1 MQIQTIIVPIYNKKD
16 YSEYQQM
23 NTIKECK
30 MTLKRLS
37 LAIVATTFAVS
48 VNAHD
53 SQEHS
58 YWDKYQSLAT
68 EISNNVESS
77 SLEKLTKQSVKLTKL
92 STKLL
97 PDFIKKQPICTEYL
111 TAALKAAPTMTSL
124 SLDDIEKDYHADG
137 KLPAVKSASCYH
149 AKDLLV
155 HPATMAVIGKTL
167 KDTPETRKQ
176 MAHELEE
183 VLEHFN
189 QVKVAAGI

>member
-1 MQIQTIIVPIYNKKD
+1 MKLTRL
-16 YSEYQQM
+16 
-23 NTIKECK
+23 
-30 MTLKRLS
+30 TL
-37 LAIVATTFAVS
+37 LAVATTFAVTA
-48 VNAHD
+48 NAHV
-53 SQEHS
+53 SKEHS
-58 YWDKYQSLAT
+58 SWDMYQSLAT
-68 EISNNVESS
+68 EISENVDKS
-77 SLEKLTKQSVKLTKL
+77 SLETLTKQSVKLTKL

-111 TAALKAAPTMTSL
+111 TAALKAAPTKTNL
-124 SLDDIEKDYHADG
+124 SLEAIESDYHADG

-167 KDTPETRKQ
+167 KDSKETRKQ

-189 QVKVAAGI
+189 QVKVAAGL